1 MHQKSHDPGSLPAA
15 RCSWSV
21 LVGISVL
28 AGSGAA
34 CDVQVRDG
42 KPSFGLNRPQAT
54 QEWHRQYPLAAG
66 GQVEVANL
74 NGPIE
79 LSPGSPGT
87 VDIQATITAK
97 ALTEAQ
103 AKELLSKGRITET
116 VQPDR
121 IKVETVVP
129 RGVRGS
135 YEVRYRVSV
144 PADAVS
150 TVSTTNG
157 SFKATGLAG
166 SLKASIVNGQVELTD
181 IGGEVDVVGVN
192 GSLTAK
198 LIRISAPVRLET
210 TNGQLSVQFPSASKA
225 HLSARVVN
233 GGLTVSGLET
243 QEPIGNRIKNLEA
256 VLNGGGPEI
265 DLRTTNGQ
273 ILIMG
278 TP

>member
-1 MHQKSHDPGSLPAA
+1 MSFKTLPSALCSLPCQAG
-15 RCSWSV
+15 
-21 LVGISVL
+21 LLL
-28 AGSGAA
+28 AGALLGLAA
-34 CDVQVRDG
+34 CDIQVRDG
-42 KPSFGLNRPQAT
+42 KPSFGLNTPQAS

-66 GQVEVANL
+66 GQIEVANL

-87 VDIQATITAK
+87 VDVQATITAK
-97 ALTEAQ
+97 SLTEAQ
-103 AKELLSKGRITET
+103 ARDILSKGSITEA
-116 VQPDR
+116 VQPDH

-135 YEVRYRVSV
+135 YVVRYRVSV
-144 PADAVS
+144 PADAAA

-157 SFKATGLAG
+157 SVKATGLSG
-166 SLKASIVNGQVELTD
+166 SLKASIVNGAVELTD

-210 TNGQLSVQFPSASKA
+210 TNGQLSLQFPSASKA
-225 HLSARVVN
+225 NLSARVVN
-233 GGLTVSGLET
+233 GGLTVSGLDVRT
-243 QEPIGNRIKNLEA
+243 TGNRIKNLET
-256 VLNGGGPEI
+256 VLNGGGPAI
-265 DLRTTNGQ
+265 DLRTTNGR